1 MDHIT
6 TTTISGTSTNTV
18 EWSNLDTATYS
29 SYYVTWEVQA
39 NASGLTNQELAGGL
53 HIKTGYV
60 EPSNGIT
67 YYVLGSGNTVKTNI
81 GSDSGYSYIT
91 SSATSTNYFC
101 GAGGFNLPYDSSGNK
116 QYWGQGF
123 MWIPFGGDD
132 GDPDGDT
139 CAPAYIGR
147 SAAVDQAETSNYG
160 YGMTDNVLIAGH
172 SYRLAGLQFS
182 TTAGGNTIAF
192 APGSRFSLFG
202 LKDSA

>member
-1 MDHIT
+1 M
-6 TTTISGTSTNTV
+6 
-18 EWSNLDTATYS
+18 
-29 SYYVTWEVQA
+29 TWEVQA

-53 HIKTGYV
+53 HVKTGYV

-67 YYVLGSGNTVKTNI
+67 YYVAGQGNTVKTNY
-81 GSDSGYSYIT
+81 GSDAGYSYIT
-91 SSATSTNYFC
+91 SSATWTSQSSLSMMNY
-101 GAGGFNLPYDSSGNK
+101 AHDSSGNK

-132 GDPDGDT
+132 GDSDGDT

-172 SYRLAGLQFS
+172 SYRLAGR
-182 TTAGGNTIAF
+182 TIF
-192 APGSRFSLFG
+192 YNCWR
-202 LKDSA
+202 